1 MEAFRMPFW
10 VMAVVG
16 QVLAMVLTPLL
27 VVVLEILNGNF
38 GDPQMWIPI
47 VGVTSATAVVMP
59 PMMLAYVHY
68 YKVWVSPDRLRASD
82 FWGRFVTVDW
92 ESVTAAKP
100 FNLAGIP
107 YLRVFSDETSK
118 VIWLPLLLVGY
129 DRFAELVAEYAG
141 PDHPVAVE
149 VLSRLEADA

>member
-10 VMAVVG
+10 VMAVAG
-16 QVLAMVLTPLL
+16 QVIAWVLTPLI
-27 VVVLEILNGNF
+27 VVTMETLQGHF
-38 GDPQMWIPI
+38 GDRRMWEA
-47 VGVTSATAVVMP
+47 VAGVSFVVAMVMP
-59 PMMLAYVHY
+59 SAMLGYVHTW
-68 YKVWVSPDRLRASD
+68 KVWVSPGHLRGSD
-82 FWGRFVTVDW
+82 VWGQFVTVDW
-92 ESVTAAKP
+92 DSVTAAKP

-107 YLRVFSDETSK
+107 YLRVFSDESSK

-141 PDHPVAVE
+141 ADHPVTLE